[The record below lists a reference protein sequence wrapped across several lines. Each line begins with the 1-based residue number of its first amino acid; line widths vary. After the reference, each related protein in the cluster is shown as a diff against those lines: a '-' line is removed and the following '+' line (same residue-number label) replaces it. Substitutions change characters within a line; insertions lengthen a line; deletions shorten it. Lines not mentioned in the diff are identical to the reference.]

1 MFNWFWRWVQ
11 RQVRNAER
19 DGAEAP
25 LGYNKVS
32 SPNHGSTCEIEVA
45 DGGFVISRWNP
56 KIDRREMFVA
66 TNEEELIEKINVALI
81 ISRLS

>member
-11 RQVRNAER
+11 RQVRNSEQE
-19 DGAEAP
+19 EATP
-25 LGYNKVS
+25 LGHNKVHN
-32 SPNHGSTCEIEVA
+32 PNNGNTCEVEVA

-81 ISRLS
+81 ISRLN